1 MSTEDMIRALT
12 INVTKMQQDMS
23 QYPQETVLKEL
34 NLENQLKQVPNIVKH
49 IGEEEEEGELTEEA
63 QPEEEKP
70 QNSTPPPAI
79 PEIIP
84 PFPEPLKEIQ
94 RVEKDKDLYEIFCNC
109 EYHLDFSSLTN
120 MQGITVELHKHFIL
134 PLIPPGSK
142 PLPFI
147 MLSENHGPSLSQY
160 EAIEI
165 RIFDPGKIVKI
176 KGRQIEPFYKMRPDE
191 NVKKVL
197 EY

>member
-109 EYHLDFSSLTN
+109 LSGRISTN
-120 MQGITVELHKHFIL
+120 NL
-134 PLIPPGSK
+134 
-142 PLPFI
+142 
-147 MLSENHGPSLSQY
+147 
-160 EAIEI
+160 
-165 RIFDPGKIVKI
+165 
-176 KGRQIEPFYKMRPDE
+176 
-191 NVKKVL
+191 KKVFGVGYACTHDL
-197 EY
+197 TRCCRRTHRGYVIFACVVRFRLAFGYISTYNVYSLYFPTYIKPYFNTTF